1 MSKVNNL
8 KIGDI
13 VETAVLPNACGSKAT
28 SHVVLFSFVPYAKY
42 LSIAYKPD
50 HTYYPSTAAHYPWC
64 ITKETEHYIS
74 KIYPL

>member
-1 MSKVNNL
+1 VSKVNTL

-28 SHVVLFSFVPYAKY
+28 SHVVLFSLASYAKY
-42 LSIAYKPD
+42 LSIAYRPD
-50 HTYYPSTAAHYPWC
+50 LAYYPSTAAHYPWC
-64 ITKETEHYIS
+64 ITEETEDYIS